1 MATNIISRYQKIGA
15 VFPTGEEALANK
27 SSLYTQELRDSID
40 ACTQSML
47 NAGILLGPYTF
58 TWDPV
63 ECILGIGKPVSTYQA
78 YYDNKTF
85 DGAACINQAAQAG
98 WTYLGDEQI
107 PIE

>member
-15 VFPTGEEALANK
+15 VFPTAEEALANK
-27 SSLYTQELRDSID
+27 KSMETPELRESID

-63 ECILGIGKPVSTYQA
+63 ECILGIVKPVSTYQA

-85 DGAACINQAAQAG
+85 DGATVVAQAAQAG
-98 WTYLGDEQI
+98 WTYLGDGQI